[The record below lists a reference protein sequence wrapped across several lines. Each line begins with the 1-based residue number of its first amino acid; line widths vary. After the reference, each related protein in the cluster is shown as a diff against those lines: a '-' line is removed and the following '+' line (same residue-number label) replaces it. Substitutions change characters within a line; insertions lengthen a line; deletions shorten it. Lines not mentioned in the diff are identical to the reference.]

1 MAPRQMYSPLTT
13 RSTPG
18 HRARVCLIYTGG
30 TIGSVPSDPTD
41 PVAPGLRPAGLEQLI
56 DRVPWIGIEDD
67 IELGLVSFIEPVDSS
82 RVTKE
87 HWLAIAAAIA
97 EHYENFDGFVVL
109 HGTDT
114 MAFTAAALGF
124 LLNNLAKPV
133 VVTGSQRPIHDHRGD
148 AVMNLVAA
156 VRIAGYKATGLPRVP
171 EVTIC
176 FMDRLL
182 RGTRA
187 TKVSTERWQGF
198 DSPNDPPLG
207 SIGDRIKIH
216 RDRLRPTPDNATR
229 PFYADLTLGD
239 EIKIIYTTPGLT
251 PKQLERDLRTEGL
264 QGVLLLTY
272 GAGNFPGTDAY
283 LDPIR
288 RAVAGGEG
296 FPTPLPILNITQCL
310 EGTVEMRR
318 YEASGGLLEAG
329 VASGGDMTL
338 EAGLAKMY
346 WALPRFGGE
355 DLRNQLQV
363 DVAGER
369 SQDLFDL
376 NFDCAGIGPDG
387 ATVLEPPPR
396 RISAALSPD
405 RLKAATLRIRGFG
418 LEATGDE
425 PPRFRVFVNRPGAG
439 TETPAELPW
448 CVGEFGPERCSRS
461 GTFVAPVTTAVRST
475 MGAGP
480 MRVTLVGLGATL
492 RCDSLHLALYTDA
505 GAD

>member
-1 MAPRQMYSPLTT
+1 MTPQQMYSPLSV
-13 RSTPG
+13 RPAPG

-30 TIGSVPSDPTD
+30 TIGSVPSDPSD
-41 PVAPGLRPAGLEQLI
+41 PVAPGLRPASLDQLI
-56 DRVPWIGIEDD
+56 DRVPWIGAEDE
-67 IELGLVSFIEPVDSS
+67 IELGLISFHDPVDSS
-82 RVTKE
+82 HVTKE
-87 HWLAIAAAIA
+87 HWLAIASAIA
-97 EHYENFDGFVVL
+97 EHYEAFDGFVVL

-114 MAFTAAALGF
+114 MAFTASALGF

-133 VVTGSQRPIHDHRGD
+133 VITGSQRPIHDHRGD

-198 DSPNDPPLG
+198 DSPNEPPLG

-216 RDRLRPTPDNATR
+216 GDRLRPVPDNAAR
-229 PFYADLTLGD
+229 PFYADLTVGD

-251 PKQLERDLRTEGL
+251 PKQLERDLRTDGL

-272 GAGNFPGTDAY
+272 GAGNFPGSDAF

-288 RAVAGGEG
+288 RAIAGGEG
-296 FPTPLPILNITQCL
+296 FAAPVPILNITQCL

-346 WALPRFGGE
+346 WALPRFRGE

-363 DVAGER
+363 DRAGER

-376 NFDCAGIGPDG
+376 NFEVPGTPESVPVI
-387 ATVLEPPPR
+387 EPPPQ
-396 RISAALSPD
+396 RISAAFLPD
-405 RLKAATLRIRGFG
+405 RLKAASLRVRGLQ
-418 LEATGDE
+418 LEPRGDG
-425 PPRFRVFVNRPGAG
+425 PPRFRIFVNRPGAG
-439 TETPAELPW
+439 PETPADLPW
-448 CVGEFGPERCSRS
+448 CVGEFGLERCNADA
-461 GTFVAPVTTAVRST
+461 TFMIPVTTAVRST
-475 MGAGP
+475 LGAGP
-480 MRVTLVGLGATL
+480 ATVSLVGVDAGL
-492 RCDSLHLALYTDA
+492 RCRSIHLALYTNA
-505 GAD
+505 RSH